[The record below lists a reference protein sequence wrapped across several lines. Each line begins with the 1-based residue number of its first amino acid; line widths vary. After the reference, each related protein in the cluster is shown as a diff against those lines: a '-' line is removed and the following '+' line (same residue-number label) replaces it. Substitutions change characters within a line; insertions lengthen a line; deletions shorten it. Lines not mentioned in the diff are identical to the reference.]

1 MLWPLYLGMNRKTT
15 PWGWQSGERDRGW
28 DTEGPVES
36 SHPPRTAYIWT
47 LCVGEENK
55 LLVIADVFRLSFIYF
70 IMSTCVWPRQYSLMK
85 NVS

>member
-1 MLWPLYLGMNRKTT
+1 MLWPLCWGMNRKPT

-55 LLVIADVFRLSFIYF
+55 LPLLL
-70 IMSTCVWPRQYSLMK
+70 LMF
-85 NVS
+85 SD